1 MSNVS
6 GQEVAERLRA
16 CISGDLSL
24 VFVGESWDQVY
35 AGNVT
40 IRLST
45 GDEITIFNDCD
56 AVDYVESCRFVDG
69 RVGDY
74 DSWSEEG
81 PSDGDEP
88 LNPAG
93 RLTVDE
99 THQLLALFKLLGAD
113 PEPQR

>member
-6 GQEVAERLRA
+6 SQEVVERLRA
-16 CISGDLSL
+16 CISGELSL
-24 VFVGESWDQVY
+24 VFVGESWVQVY

-56 AVDYVESCRFVDG
+56 ELDYVESCSFADG

-81 PSDGDEP
+81 PADGDEP

-93 RLTVDE
+93 RLTDDE
-99 THQLLALFKLLGAD
+99 THQLIALFSRVGPGA
-113 PEPQR
+113 